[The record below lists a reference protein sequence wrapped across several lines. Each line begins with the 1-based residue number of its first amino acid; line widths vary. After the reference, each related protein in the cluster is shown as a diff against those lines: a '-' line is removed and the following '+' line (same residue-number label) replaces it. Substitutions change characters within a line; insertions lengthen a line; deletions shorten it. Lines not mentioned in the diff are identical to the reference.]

1 MNRIRNRLIAV
12 FLAATLAPLA
22 ATWWIAT
29 ELLERSV
36 SFSSTEQLDRLSR
49 TLEETGRTVYQQA
62 RDQLRREAAERRIEP
77 VSYRGATASW
87 PADIRDFADSEQP
100 ERFRLSDDGKAISLF
115 VRRGG
120 EVLVYSRPMEAD
132 LPALSAQIRSA
143 RDRVAEAHGRDLRSG
158 LVRTFALLVGAVWC
172 VSLALLIFLA
182 HRLSRPVQQLTA
194 GLARLA
200 AGDLSTRIPEAGDDE
215 AGRAIRAFNET
226 AGQLEQSRERLV
238 YFTQLASWRTL
249 ARKMAHEI
257 KNSLTPIRLTMEE
270 VLARGAAEDPRFVEQ
285 AARIAVDEVETL
297 ERRVRAFSEFSS
309 EPSVRLV
316 TVDVNA
322 AVEERIALLAP
333 GRPGVR
339 YETQLASSAP
349 LARADADLMKG
360 VLTNLL
366 ENAADAA
373 RQVLVVTTAADGRV
387 AIEVHDSGPGL
398 SEQARRTLFEPT
410 ITFKKRGMGLGL
422 SIARNNALLCGGDL
436 ELIESRLGGAGFRLS
451 LPVASAPALVPT
463 RAAS

>member
-36 SFSSTEQLDRLSR
+36 AFSSTDQLDRLSR
-49 TLEETGRTVYQQA
+49 TLEQTGRTVYQQA
-62 RDQLRREAAERRIEP
+62 REQLRRDAGEGRIQPTRYTGEP
-77 VSYRGATASW
+77 ASW
-87 PADIRDFADSEQP
+87 PSEIREFADAAGF
-100 ERFRLSDDGKAISLF
+100 ERFRLSDDGKMIDLL
-115 VRRGG
+115 VRRGDQ
-120 EVLVYSRPMEAD
+120 VLVYSRAMEAD
-132 LPALSAQIRSA
+132 LPTLSAQIRGA
-143 RDRVAEAHGRDLRSG
+143 RETVAQARGRDLRSG
-158 LVRTFALLVGAVWC
+158 LIRTFALLVGAVWC

-200 AGDLSTRIPEAGDDE
+200 AGDLATRIPAAGNDE

-226 AGQLEQSRERLV
+226 AAQLEQSRERLV
-238 YFTQLASWRTL
+238 YLTQIASWRTL

-270 VLARGAAEDPRFVEQ
+270 ILARGAADDPRFVEQ
-285 AARIAVDEVETL
+285 AARITVDEVETL

-309 EPSVRLV
+309 EPSVRST

-322 AVEERIALLAP
+322 AVEERIALLEP
-333 GRPGVR
+333 GRSGVR
-339 YETQLASSAP
+339 YEKQFARPTP
-349 LARADADLMKG
+349 LARADADLVKG

-373 RQVLVVTTAADGRV
+373 REVLVITATTAGRV
-387 AIEVHDSGPGL
+387 SIEVHDSGPGL
-398 SEQARRTLFEPT
+398 SEQARQTLFEPT

-436 ELIESRLGGAGFRLS
+436 ELIESRLGGAAFRLS
-451 LPVASAPALVPT
+451 LPATAAPALVPT

>member
-1 MNRIRNRLIAV
+1 MNRLRNRLIAV

-36 SFSSTEQLDRLSR
+36 EFSSIDQLDRLSR
-49 TLEETGRTVYQQA
+49 TLEETGRTVYQQS
-62 RDQLRREAAERRIEP
+62 RERLRREAAERRIAP
-77 VSYRGATASW
+77 TSYRGESAAW
-87 PADIRDFADSEQP
+87 PADVRDFAESGQP
-100 ERFRLSDDGKAISLF
+100 ERFRLSEDGKTIRLLA
-115 VRRGG
+115 RNGA
-120 EVLVYSRPMEAD
+120 EVLVYSRPMEMD

-143 RDRVAEAHGRDLRSG
+143 RERVAQARGRDLRSG
-158 LVRTFALLVGAVWC
+158 LVRTFALLVGGVWC

-182 HRLSRPVQQLTA
+182 HRVSRPVQQLTA
-194 GLARLA
+194 GLAHLA

-215 AGRAIRAFNET
+215 AGRAIKAFNET
-226 AGQLEQSRERLV
+226 AAQLEQSRERLV
-238 YFTQLASWRTL
+238 YLAQVASWRTL

-297 ERRVRAFSEFSS
+297 ERRVRAFTEFSS
-309 EPSVRLV
+309 EPSVRPV

-322 AVEERIALLAP
+322 AVEERVALLAP
-333 GRPGVR
+333 GRTGVR
-339 YETQLASSAP
+339 YETQLASPAP
-349 LARADADLMKG
+349 LARADADLIKG

-373 RQVLVVTTAADGRV
+373 REVLIVTLAANGRV
-387 AIEVHDSGPGL
+387 AIEIHDSGPGL
-398 SEQARRTLFEPT
+398 SEQARRSLFEPT

-422 SIARNNALLCGGDL
+422 SIARNNALLCSGDL
-436 ELIESRLGGAGFRLS
+436 ELIESRLGGAAFRLN
-451 LPVASAPALVPT
+451 LPAAAAPALVPT
-463 RAAS
+463 PAAS

>member
-1 MNRIRNRLIAV
+1 VNRIRNRLIAV

-36 SFSSTEQLDRLSR
+36 AYSSTDQLDRLSR

-62 RDQLRREAAERRIEP
+62 REQLRREAAERRIVP
-77 VSYRGATASW
+77 QRYRGAPSSW
-87 PADIRDFADSEQP
+87 PAEVRDFADSEQP
-100 ERFRLSDDGKAISLF
+100 ERFQLGDDGKTINLF
-115 VRRGG
+115 ARRGG
-120 EVLVYSRPMEAD
+120 DVLLYSRPMETD

-143 RDRVAEAHGRDLRSG
+143 RDRVAQARGRDLRSG
-158 LVRTFALLVGAVWC
+158 LVRTFALLVGGVWC
-172 VSLALLIFLA
+172 LSLALLIFLA

-200 AGDLSTRIPEAGDDE
+200 AGDLSTRIPEVGNDE

-226 AGQLEQSRERLV
+226 AARLEQSRERLV
-238 YFTQLASWRTL
+238 YLTQLASWRTL

-309 EPSVRLV
+309 EPSVRPV
-316 TVDVNA
+316 AVDVNA
-322 AVEERIALLAP
+322 AIEERLALLSP

-339 YETQLASSAP
+339 YETELASPAP
-349 LARADADLMKG
+349 LARADADLVKG

-373 RQVLVVTTAADGRV
+373 RQVLIVTTGEAGRV

-398 SEQARRTLFEPT
+398 SEQARKSLFEPT

-451 LPVASAPALVPT
+451 LPVAAAPALVPT